1 MPNWE
6 LYGISSFYI
15 YVLILHQTED
25 RSDGLAK
32 PAENMPG
39 ANNQL
44 QILQLQMNMPA
55 LQLLVKA
62 LPQWSRRP

>member
-25 RSDGLAK
+25 RPDGLAK
-32 PAENMPG
+32 PAKNITRRKQSI
-39 ANNQL
+39 ANSATP
-44 QILQLQMNMPA
+44 NMPA

-62 LPQWSRRP
+62 LQQWSRRP